1 MLNFERALAWLAQ
14 RYDDLLNADERAFFG
29 AFALLPQA
37 SRALLVRML
46 MRKGTLFRA
55 SRLAYD
61 EIGCPLQAAAPIS
74 ALGWLDPAPH
84 LTLDDL
90 FALTTR
96 AELLD
101 IFADA
106 LALIPGARGL
116 RKPELLEALRPF
128 HAQGDD
134 EDGSGKNSGNYT
146 GNNPGG
152 NAARPL
158 SAWHPHSSDCVFR
171 VDVAPLCERLR
182 LMFFGNLQQ
191 DWSEFVLADLGVFQ
205 YEKVAFGPSSRAFQ
219 RRADVDVYL
228 ALHACREE
236 LASIES
242 FGLLLDREAEEA
254 VIGEIVARVRA
265 VEVPDSW
272 LEMRRAKLL
281 FRIGQHCERRQ
292 LWARAMVVY
301 ELCTWPGA
309 RHRRIRVLERSERF
323 DAALALALQAAAS
336 PESEE
341 EQQRVARMLP
351 RLRRKLGEP
360 AVRVRA
366 ERAAERSTLIL
377 PRLQASASQYAPS
390 PEATHAPPSV
400 EYLVR
405 DHLTCEAAPVYYVEN
420 ALINSLF
427 GLLCWQPVFAALPG
441 AFFHPFQ
448 RGPADLHAPDFH
460 ARRAAQFAACLE
472 QLDSGAYRETIL
484 RHLRDKAGVQSPF
497 VFWGLLTPEL
507 VTMAL
512 DCLPAAHLK
521 LWFERLLRDV
531 RANRSGLPDLIRF
544 WPAER
549 RYELIEV
556 KGPGDR
562 LQDNQIRWLTYC
574 VQHGMP
580 VRVLD
585 VRWADEAQ
593 SDACADAAAAK
604 VTNAAANGA
613 TSVATSAA
621 TAKAAT
627 AKATTAK
634 AANAATATATDAAAD
649 AATNATD
656 AANAAEATAAPAATL
671 AERIT

>member
-1 MLNFERALAWLAQ
+1 MATDAPPDSLAGVPYYLLNLERALAWLAQ
-14 RYDDLLNADERAFFG
+14 RYDDLLDAGERAFFG

-55 SRLAYD
+55 SRLAYE
-61 EIGCPLQAAAPIS
+61 EIGCPLQAAAPII
-74 ALGWLDPAPH
+74 ALGWLDAAPN

-106 LALIPGARGL
+106 LALIPGARSL
-116 RKPELLEALRPF
+116 RKPELLDALRPF
-128 HAQGDD
+128 HAQRD
-134 EDGSGKNSGNYT
+134 ERECGNDSGG
-146 GNNPGG
+146 
-152 NAARPL
+152 AARPL
-158 SAWHPHSSDCVFR
+158 SAWHPHSGDCVFR
-171 VDVAPLCERLR
+171 VDIAPLCERLR

-205 YEKVAFGPSSRAFQ
+205 YEKVAFAPSSRAFQ

-236 LASIES
+236 LESIES
-242 FGLLLDREAEEA
+242 FGSLINCEEEEA
-254 VIGEIVARVRA
+254 ALNELVARVRA
-265 VEVPDSW
+265 VEASNSW

-292 LWARAMVVY
+292 MWPAALAVY
-301 ELCTWPGA
+301 ELCAWPGA
-309 RHRRIRVLERSERF
+309 RHRRMRVLERSERF
-323 DAALALALQAAAS
+323 DAALALASQAAAS

-341 EQQRVARMLP
+341 EAQRIARMLP

-366 ERAAERSTLIL
+366 ARAAERSMLIL
-377 PRLQASASQYAPS
+377 PRPQAPHAGQPS
-390 PEATHAPPSV
+390 HAPQTV
-400 EYLVR
+400 EYVVR
-405 DHLTCEAAPVYYVEN
+405 DHLTCEAAPVHYVEN

-427 GLLCWQPVFAALPG
+427 GLLCWEPVFAALPG

-460 ARRAAQFAACLE
+460 ARRAVQFAACLG
-472 QLDSGAYRETIL
+472 QLDRNVYRETIL
-484 RHLRDKAGVQSPF
+484 RHLHEKAGVQSPF

-507 VTMAL
+507 VTTAL

-562 LQDNQIRWLTYC
+562 LQDNQIRWLAYC

-593 SDACADAAAAK
+593 GDTCDDSAIDKAVDAALDPTA
-604 VTNAAANGA
+604 
-613 TSVATSAA
+613 SAA
-621 TAKAAT
+621 SI
-627 AKATTAK
+627 
-634 AANAATATATDAAAD
+634 
-649 AATNATD
+649 
-656 AANAAEATAAPAATL
+656 
-671 AERIT
+671 AERAT